1 MFILFGSK
9 DRAVETDSG
18 QFHCPNCNLKE
29 EYGKK
34 YVQDWFTLFFIP
46 IFPISGKKNDH
57 IECKKCESIYHLDVI
72 DYKPALN
79 EEEME
84 SEYEKALKNVLCLMI
99 LADNKIEDEELDTV
113 SDIYN
118 KLTNNKKFT
127 TNQIDKNIALVKK
140 AKKDVKEYLK
150 KIKPY
155 LNAGHRE
162 LIVKAMYYVA
172 GSDGHLDDRE
182 SELLMHTAKVLEM
195 TPAHIKGVLS
205 ELDKGSSN

>member
-1 MFILFGSK
+1 
-9 DRAVETDSG
+9 
-18 QFHCPNCNLKE
+18 
-29 EYGKK
+29 
-34 YVQDWFTLFFIP
+34 
-46 IFPISGKKNDH
+46 
-57 IECKKCESIYHLDVI
+57 
-72 DYKPALN
+72 
-79 EEEME
+79 ME

-99 LADNKIEDEELDTV
+99 LADNKIEDEELTTV

-172 GSDGHLDDRE
+172 SSDGHLDAKE
-182 SELLMHTAKVLEM
+182 SKLLMKTASVLDM
-195 TPAHIKGVLS
+195 TAAHVKGVLS
-205 ELDKGSSN
+205 ELDQAKIN

>member
-1 MFILFGSK
+1 MFILFGTK
-9 DRAVETDSG
+9 GRAIETDSG
-18 QFHCPNCNLKE
+18 QFHCPNCNIKK

-57 IECKKCESIYHLDVI
+57 IECKKCESIYHVDTI

-79 EEEME
+79 NDEME

-99 LADNKIEDEELDTV
+99 LADKKVEDNEVTSV
-113 SDIYN
+113 SNIYN

-127 TNQIDKNIALVKK
+127 INQIDKNIAQLKK
-140 AKKDVKEYLK
+140 NKKTVNEYLK

-155 LNAGHRE
+155 LNSNHRE
-162 LIVKAMYYVA
+162 LIIKAMYFVA
-172 GSDGHLDDRE
+172 SSDGHLDKKE
-182 SELLMHTAKVLEM
+182 GELLMKTANVLEM
-195 TPAHIKGVLS
+195 TSAHVKGVLA
-205 ELDKGSSN
+205 ELDKDSIN

>member
-1 MFILFGSK
+1 MFILFGTK
-9 DRAVETDSG
+9 DRAVEIDSG
-18 QFHCPNCNLKE
+18 QFHCPNCNLKK

-46 IFPISGKKNDH
+46 IFPISGKKNNH
-57 IECKKCESIYHLDVI
+57 IECKECQSIYHLDVI

-79 EEEME
+79 QNEME
-84 SEYEKALKNVLCLMI
+84 SEYQKALKNVLCLMI
-99 LADNKIEDEELDTV
+99 IADNEVKNEELNVV

-118 KLTNNKKFT
+118 KLTNNKKFSK
-127 TNQIDKNIALVKK
+127 NQIEKNIDLIKK
-140 AKKDVKEYLK
+140 STKNVKEYLK

-172 GSDGHLDDRE
+172 SSDGHLDAKE
-182 SELLMHTAKVLEM
+182 SKLLIKTATVLDM
-195 TPAHIKGVLS
+195 TPAHVKGVLT
-205 ELDKGSSN
+205 ELDQKKIN